1 MKRVALFFAVL
12 LLFAIAAVAQETPT
26 PSPSPTPTPAPAV
39 DVHGFVD
46 VDYAWNP
53 NRPPDHDNFIPGTGS
68 TARHGNELGLNLA
81 ALTLSHAPDPVGFT
95 LVLNAGSGTDV
106 NAGEPA
112 NGRDVYRAIYQ
123 ASVNYEP
130 GRPGGV
136 QVEAGVFPCHVGFEG
151 FFSKDNWNYT
161 RSWLGEFS
169 PYYSAG
175 VKVGFPLGEHF
186 RAQVHVLNGWQIIRD
201 NNDAKTVGTQLLWS
215 SDRFSAAFNTM
226 YGAELPGDESSK
238 RAFGDLWLSFKAT
251 PSLTVVAS
259 FDAGR
264 QEFPEADTAKWWGAA
279 AYARFAISDATAVA
293 LRAERFDDPDGG
305 IAGSPQRLDEATL
318 TLEHRPRPNLILKL
332 EGRYDRAEDP
342 VFRDKNGLEDSQFLL
357 LLGAVAVF

>member
-1 MKRVALFFAVL
+1 VTRVRIRTALFGF
-12 LLFAIAAVAQETPT
+12 FTAATALAQEPT
-26 PSPSPTPTPAPAV
+26 PSPTPAVA
-39 DVHGFVD
+39 VHGFAD
-46 VDYAWNP
+46 VYYAYNR
-53 NRPPDHDNFIPGTGS
+53 NRPTDHDNFIPGTGS
-68 TARHGNELGLNLA
+68 TAKHANELGLNLA
-81 ALTLSHAPDPVGFT
+81 ALTISHAADPVGFT

-106 NAGEPA
+106 IHAGEPA

-123 ASVNYEP
+123 ASVAYEP

-136 QVEAGVFPCHVGFEG
+136 RIEAGVFPCHVGFEG

-175 VKVGFPLGEHF
+175 LKVGFPLGSHL
-186 RAQVHVLNGWQIIRD
+186 RAEVHVLNGWQIIRD

-215 SDRFSAAFNTM
+215 SDRISAALNTL

-238 RAFGDLWLSFKAT
+238 RAFGDLWVSFKVT
-251 PSLTVVAS
+251 PKLTLAGS

-264 QEFPEADTAKWWGAA
+264 QEFPQRATAKWWGAA
-279 AYARFAISDATAVA
+279 AYARYALSDATAVA

-305 IAGSPQRLDEATL
+305 ITGSRQRLSEGTL
-318 TLEHRPRPNLILKL
+318 TLEHRLRRTLILKL
-332 EGRYDRAEDP
+332 EGRYDRADDP
-342 VFRDKNGLEDSQFLL
+342 VFHRRDGLRRAQFL
-357 LLGAVAVF
+357 GIGSAVASF

>member
-1 MKRVALFFAVL
+1 MSRIA
-12 LLFAIAAVAQETPT
+12 LLFASLLPFASVAVAQETTT
-26 PSPSPTPTPAPAV
+26 PAPSPTPTPVV
-39 DVHGFVD
+39 DVHGFID
-46 VDYAWNP
+46 VYYAWNP
-53 NRPPDHDNFIPGTGS
+53 NRPPEHDNFIPGTGS
-68 TARHGNELGLNLA
+68 TAKHGNELGLNLA
-81 ALTLSHAPDPVGFT
+81 ALTLSHSSDPVGFT
-95 LVLNAGSGTDV
+95 LVFNAGSGTDV
-106 NAGEPA
+106 IHSGEPS

-123 ASVNYEP
+123 ASVVYEP

-136 QVEAGVFPCHVGFEG
+136 QIEVGVFPCHVGFEG

-161 RSWLGEFS
+161 RSWMGEFS

-175 VKVGFPLGEHF
+175 VKVGFPLGDHL
-186 RAQVHVLNGWQIIRD
+186 RAQIHVLNGWQIIRD

-238 RAFGDLWLSFKAT
+238 RAFGDLWVSFRAT
-251 PSLTVVAS
+251 PALTLAAS

-279 AYARFAISDATAVA
+279 AYARYALTDATALA
-293 LRAERFDDPDGG
+293 LRVERFDDPEGG

-318 TLEHRPRPNLILKL
+318 TLEHRPRPNLIWKL
-332 EGRYDRAEDP
+332 EGRYDKADDP

-357 LLGAVAVF
+357 ILGAVAVF